1 MAQGDEEVVAG
12 LADDIIQ
19 LIEEKGAELTQSYG
33 VQIRFDLFFGRNFQ
47 ISENVYPTQSRKGML
62 SERKK
67 ALSGVEKL
75 HNYTKIGDFKSLNG
89 EGKQVLSVDVSR
101 ANNDRFVTGGQNNS
115 VSFFLVEF
123 E

>member
-1 MAQGDEEVVAG
+1 
-12 LADDIIQ
+12 
-19 LIEEKGAELTQSYG
+19 
-33 VQIRFDLFFGRNFQ
+33 
-47 ISENVYPTQSRKGML
+47 ML

-115 VSFFLVEF
+115 VSFLDFSKDFLYNPPNGSMGGF
-123 E
+123 ESWKSRTERMLVRNHPIRGYWFFGLHPESKKA

>member
-1 MAQGDEEVVAG
+1 
-12 LADDIIQ
+12 
-19 LIEEKGAELTQSYG
+19 
-33 VQIRFDLFFGRNFQ
+33 
-47 ISENVYPTQSRKGML
+47 ML